1 MYLKT
6 LIFNILDDN
15 NNKIV
20 NDMNTRVESK
30 ISLLNDTQIKFF
42 GSDLYLAR
50 IKFIGLFVKALS
62 KFQTV
67 NIEKLAGTF

>member
-1 MYLKT
+1 
-6 LIFNILDDN
+6 
-15 NNKIV
+15 
-20 NDMNTRVESK
+20 MNTRVESK